1 MEKLEKDAEEEK
13 TEEVEV
19 EVNKRGRFNVG
30 NVKVVKVVK
39 EVPEAGVPEA
49 PVVVKEAEVI
59 EEAVAEKDST
69 EEPEDVKGE
78 EDNEPEVEEAK
89 AIDQGPDQRYLKF
102 DEEIG
107 RGSFKTVFKGKFSLF
122 CIFTLCGQLVIFWP
136 GLDTETGVAV
146 AWCELQDKKLTRE
159 ERKRFKEEAEML
171 KGLQHPNIVRFYD
184 YWDVNR
190 PGVKATGLTQVNP
203 KKYIVLVTEL
213 MTSGTLKT
221 YLKRFKTIK
230 TQVLKSWCRQI
241 LKGLM
246 FLHTRSPPVIHRDL
260 KCDNIFITGPTG
272 SVKIGDLGL
281 ATLKNKSFA
290 KSVIGTPEFMAPE
303 MYEEHYDEAVDV
315 YAYGLCMLEMATGEY
330 PYSECTGPAQ
340 IYKKVVNGVK
350 PNSLEKVESQDVKE
364 IIEQCIQLRKEDR
377 PSIKEL
383 LGKDFFAEDMGF
395 KVELCEREELIKSDK
410 NEIVFRLRVT
420 DSKKL
425 KKDKPAHKENEAI
438 QFEFTMG
445 VDNTTEMAQAMY
457 TTGVLQKEDDAK
469 KVAKMMETQIKALSK
484 DRSERIPK
492 GPEPENDPGGRGV
505 EGGVVLEGEHEV
517 ERAEKD
523 GGLPEGGE
531 GGGSKE
537 PSPPKDRQYQLLQE
551 QHQQQQYYQ
560 DPQYSAQPY
569 QDTGVQYQE
578 QVMQYQD
585 QQQYHNIG
593 LQQMSDQAGG
603 VQQQQQ
609 QQQYQDVQYV
619 EVQQYQDVQ
628 NIIPPDQ
635 YSTRHL
641 QTLEEQPRGDSKN
654 CPN

>member
-1 MEKLEKDAEEEK
+1 MEKLEKEPEEEER

-19 EVNKRGRFNVG
+19 EVNRRGRFNVG

-39 EVPEAGVPEA
+39 EAPVEVPAVPEA
-49 PVVVKEAEVI
+49 PAVAKEAEVV
-59 EEAVAEKDST
+59 EEVVVAEKDST
-69 EEPEDVKGE
+69 EEPEDVK

-107 RGSFKTVFKGKFSLF
+107 RGSFKTVFK
-122 CIFTLCGQLVIFWP
+122 

-190 PGVKATGLTQVNP
+190 PGVKSTGLTQVTA

-303 MYEEHYDEAVDV
+303 MYDEQYDESVDL
-315 YAYGLCMLEMATGEY
+315 YAFGMAMLEMATSEF
-330 PYSECTGPAQ
+330 PYSECKNAAQ
-340 IYKKVVNGVK
+340 IYRKVTAG
-350 PNSLEKVESQDVKE
+350 
-364 IIEQCIQLRKEDR
+364 IQ
-377 PSIKEL
+377 
-383 LGKDFFAEDMGF
+383 
-395 KVELCEREELIKSDK
+395 
-410 NEIVFRLRVT
+410 
-420 DSKKL
+420 
-425 KKDKPAHKENEAI
+425 
-438 QFEFTMG
+438 
-445 VDNTTEMAQAMY
+445 
-457 TTGVLQKEDDAK
+457 
-469 KVAKMMETQIKALSK
+469 
-484 DRSERIPK
+484 
-492 GPEPENDPGGRGV
+492 PEN
-505 EGGVVLEGEHEV
+505 L
-517 ERAEKD
+517 
-523 GGLPEGGE
+523 
-531 GGGSKE
+531 
-537 PSPPKDRQYQLLQE
+537 
-551 QHQQQQYYQ
+551 
-560 DPQYSAQPY
+560 
-569 QDTGVQYQE
+569 
-578 QVMQYQD
+578 
-585 QQQYHNIG
+585 
-593 LQQMSDQAGG
+593 
-603 VQQQQQ
+603 
-609 QQQYQDVQYV
+609 
-619 EVQQYQDVQ
+619 
-628 NIIPPDQ
+628 
-635 YSTRHL
+635 
-641 QTLEEQPRGDSKN
+641 
-654 CPN
+654 

>member
-1 MEKLEKDAEEEK
+1 MKKSGGAVSRQSL
-13 TEEVEV
+13 
-19 EVNKRGRFNVG
+19 
-30 NVKVVKVVK
+30 KV
-39 EVPEAGVPEA
+39 
-49 PVVVKEAEVI
+49 
-59 EEAVAEKDST
+59 
-69 EEPEDVKGE
+69 
-78 EDNEPEVEEAK
+78 
-89 AIDQGPDQRYLKF
+89 
-102 DEEIG
+102 
-107 RGSFKTVFKGKFSLF
+107 SFPLNISL
-122 CIFTLCGQLVIFWP
+122 QLTNNIWA

-190 PGVKATGLTQVNP
+190 PGVKSTGLTQVTA

-438 QFEFTMG
+438 QFEFTIG

-469 KVAKMMETQIKALSK
+469 KVAKMMETQIKALAK

-492 GPEPENDPGGRGV
+492 GPEPEIDPGQGGRGV
-505 EGGVVLEGEHEV
+505 DGGVALEGDHEA
-517 ERAEKD
+517 ERGEMD
-523 GGLPEGGE
+523 GQLNEAGE

-537 PSPPKDRQYQLLQE
+537 PTPPKDRQYQLLQE
-551 QHQQQQYYQ
+551 QQQQYYK
-560 DPQYSAQPY
+560 DPQYQGQTY

-578 QVMQYQD
+578 QVIQQQ
-585 QQQYHNIG
+585 QQQYHNMG
-593 LQQMSDQAGG
+593 LQQHISADQAGG
-603 VQQQQQ
+603 VQHQ

-628 NIIPPDQ
+628 NILPQDQ
-635 YSTRHL
+635 YTRHL
-641 QTLEEQPRGDSKN
+641 PTLEEQPRGESHKGAVELETQGIN
-654 CPN
+654 ITNLSQNLCLFLSQSTNRNQSSLR

>member
-1 MEKLEKDAEEEK
+1 MRVPHHVSLQS
-13 TEEVEV
+13 TCMLQC
-19 EVNKRGRFNVG
+19 NK
-30 NVKVVKVVK
+30 
-39 EVPEAGVPEA
+39 
-49 PVVVKEAEVI
+49 I
-59 EEAVAEKDST
+59 
-69 EEPEDVKGE
+69 
-78 EDNEPEVEEAK
+78 
-89 AIDQGPDQRYLKF
+89 L
-102 DEEIG
+102 
-107 RGSFKTVFKGKFSLF
+107 
-122 CIFTLCGQLVIFWP
+122 P

-190 PGVKATGLTQVNP
+190 PGVKATGLTQVTA

-364 IIEQCIQLRKEDR
+364 IIEQCIQLKKEDR

-395 KVELCEREELIKSDK
+395 KVELCDREELIKSDK

-438 QFEFTMG
+438 QFEFTIG

-469 KVAKMMETQIKALSK
+469 KVAKMMETQIKALAK

-492 GPEPENDPGGRGV
+492 GPEPETDPGQGGRVVDGV
-505 EGGVVLEGEHEV
+505 LVVEGEHEV
-517 ERAEKD
+517 ERGEMD
-523 GGLPEGGE
+523 GQLAEGGE

-537 PSPPKDRQYQLLQE
+537 PTPPKDRQYQLLQE
-551 QHQQQQYYQ
+551 QQQQQQQYYQ
-560 DPQYSAQPY
+560 DPQYTAQTF

-578 QVMQYQD
+578 QVIQYQD
-585 QQQYHNIG
+585 QQQYHNMG
-593 LQQMSDQAGG
+593 LQQHMSADQTGG
-603 VQQQQQ
+603 VQHQQQ
-609 QQQYQDVQYV
+609 QQQYKDVQYM
-619 EVQQYQDVQ
+619 EVQ
-628 NIIPPDQ
+628 NILPQDQ

-641 QTLEEQPRGDSKN
+641 PTLEEQPRGEFLKLHRSR
-654 CPN
+654 